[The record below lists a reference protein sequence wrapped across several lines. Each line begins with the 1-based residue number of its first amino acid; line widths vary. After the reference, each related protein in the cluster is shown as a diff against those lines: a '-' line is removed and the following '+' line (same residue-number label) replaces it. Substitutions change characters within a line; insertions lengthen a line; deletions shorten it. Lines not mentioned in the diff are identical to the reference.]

1 MGTTSARRHPLML
14 GEQPLLTLDEDTD
27 NSGSADDTY
36 LTEEQQATRFMS
48 RWQEKVNPLIRYKGY
63 FESSAKTSGHIFKEI
78 RRFYLQLVVNGNW
91 SDGKFVAVVGKIMSD
106 NQHTVNTPT
115 LDVVGRQYDREQI
128 KTQRRR

>member
-14 GEQPLLTLDEDTD
+14 GERPLLALDEDE
-27 NSGSADDTY
+27 GDDTY
-36 LTEEQQATRFMS
+36 LTDEQQATRFMS
-48 RWQEKVNPLIRYKGY
+48 RWQEKVDPLIRYKDY
-63 FESSAKTSGHIFKEI
+63 FESSAKTSGHILKEI

-106 NQHTVNTPT
+106 NQHTVNAPT

-128 KTQRRR
+128 KTQRRH

>member
-1 MGTTSARRHPLML
+1 ML

-48 RWQEKVNPLIRYKGY
+48 RWQEKVDPLIRYKDY
-63 FESSAKTSGHIFKEI
+63 FESSAKTSDHIFKEI

>member
-1 MGTTSARRHPLML
+1 MGITSARRHPLML

-48 RWQEKVNPLIRYKGY
+48 RWQEKVDPLIRYKDY
-63 FESSAKTSGHIFKEI
+63 FESSAKTSSHIFKEI
-78 RRFYLQLVVNGNW
+78 RRFYLQLVINGNW